1 MQQVRGI
8 TVHRGHDLR
17 FGGQARAGRLDIA
30 VVTDQKEAPDTAVEQ
45 SVRQP
50 REQRRAHDALQH
62 QGLRISGFCR
72 IVRNKDH
79 CGHSNH
85 GIRLLSHGNTAPLYQ
100 IFPHSSICF
109 PPESKQIPAAG
120 RLLFCRNPIT
130 VFLNRPGHGF
140 LHRLWKTPKFLPLC
154 GQSPRISGGET
165 ACTAKIPV
173 YKPVQTGDNSRKC
186 ARVCKQGAGL
196 CLPTGHALHFASPRG
211 AGPAL
216 VKLPNRPDIFRRNFP
231 PDCSIL
237 LRVYAIIKIEHL
249 SGAYGLL

>member
-1 MQQVRGI
+1 MGEQQEAGKGEMLVKRLHQLLAGDAVDAREAPCGLRGELRQIDGRAGDDGDGVLRVLRGGKEYMQQVRGI
-8 TVHRGHDLR
+8 AVHRGHDLR

-85 GIRLLSHGNTAPLYQ
+85 GSRLLSHGNTAPLYQ

-130 VFLNRPGHGF
+130 AFLNRPGHGF

-165 ACTAKIPV
+165 VCTAQNPCV
-173 YKPVQTGDNSRKC
+173 
-186 ARVCKQGAGL
+186 
-196 CLPTGHALHFASPRG
+196 
-211 AGPAL
+211 
-216 VKLPNRPDIFRRNFP
+216 
-231 PDCSIL
+231 
-237 LRVYAIIKIEHL
+237 
-249 SGAYGLL
+249 